1 MRWVR
6 MLSPRRLRR
15 LRRLVSVVEA
25 RPAMRVLLGLAAA
38 FVCGV
43 ALGVG
48 VAAMF
53 APDSADTA
61 ARVAGA
67 ASKVTGKDADAAP
80 YAVEVK
86 VRQEGQAARR
96 EQPQAK
102 PPAMAAQAAPA
113 QEAAAAAT
121 PAAESADI
129 RLMAKPAPEPKVDAP
144 AADLSGALPPPAV
157 TLERSPAETPSPA
170 QAPAAAAPAPVIE
183 LPMEAETA
191 RQIEPPGT
199 VGGVPLPDGP
209 AGSDGQ
215 LALGP
220 AGVNGMA
227 LPGAHGEAPAPDVS
241 ATLPPHP
248 VAKDLTLA
256 MLPMPGDAAWIRNA
270 VKLPPAPRDVVI
282 AVIIDDMGIDQKRSK
297 LAIELPAPLTLS
309 FIPYGYHLKELV
321 AAARAAGHEVMLH
334 LPMEPM
340 DPEADPGPHA
350 LRTTVSLEENRRRL
364 EWALSRFDGFVGL
377 NNHMGSKFTS
387 WKAGMELV
395 MQEVQAKGLLFVD
408 SFTSNESVGYALA
421 RQHKLPCASRDVFI
435 DHDISRPAIE
445 HSLKE
450 LERIARKRGY
460 AVGIAHPHDLSR
472 EILKTWIKEAKSRGV
487 DFVPISYIAQRGMKT
502 G

>member
-1 MRWVR
+1 
-6 MLSPRRLRR
+6 
-15 LRRLVSVVEA
+15 
-25 RPAMRVLLGLAAA
+25 
-38 FVCGV
+38 
-43 ALGVG
+43 
-48 VAAMF
+48 
-53 APDSADTA
+53 
-61 ARVAGA
+61 
-67 ASKVTGKDADAAP
+67 
-80 YAVEVK
+80 
-86 VRQEGQAARR
+86 
-96 EQPQAK
+96 
-102 PPAMAAQAAPA
+102 
-113 QEAAAAAT
+113 
-121 PAAESADI
+121 
-129 RLMAKPAPEPKVDAP
+129 
-144 AADLSGALPPPAV
+144 
-157 TLERSPAETPSPA
+157 
-170 QAPAAAAPAPVIE
+170 
-183 LPMEAETA
+183 
-191 RQIEPPGT
+191 
-199 VGGVPLPDGP
+199 
-209 AGSDGQ
+209 
-215 LALGP
+215 
-220 AGVNGMA
+220 
-227 LPGAHGEAPAPDVS
+227 
-241 ATLPPHP
+241 
-248 VAKDLTLA
+248 
-256 MLPMPGDAAWIRNA
+256 
-270 VKLPPAPRDVVI
+270 
-282 AVIIDDMGIDQKRSK
+282 MGIDQKRSK